1 MAVALATCARPRA
14 SVAPP
19 SPGLKE
25 PEIRVG
31 LAVAATRATVGGQ
44 GETVA
49 MAKGQVAFHLQPGQ
63 NVILEA
69 EGFVVLVTGGP
80 APGRYESLSFVSL
93 TPDRFV
99 QVNGKPYRGVAE
111 AYARN
116 ASLYVVNRLG
126 LDAYLQGVVSAE
138 MGRRAPSESA
148 ALEAQAVVSRTYA
161 LGNRGR
167 YSAQAFD
174 LGADVSD
181 QAYGGVA
188 SETSQGNDAVRATRG
203 AVLTYHGRPIRAFF
217 HSTCGYATAAPEEAF
232 RRIASE
238 PYLRSVSDKGPSGGY
253 YCDISPRFRW
263 QVEWD
268 ADTLARILRRSASVP
283 LGVDPAQIRNIQDLR
298 VARTGASGRAVE
310 VRVRVAPG
318 EIPILA
324 PDIRTVLRTPA
335 GDPLGSSAFQL
346 RTRTGA
352 DGRLMI
358 TAAGAGWGHGVGMC
372 QWGAVGRARAG
383 QNYRTIVNAYFP
395 GAEVQPW
402 Y

>member
-1 MAVALATCARPRA
+1 MALATCARPRA

-19 SPGLKE
+19 SLGARE
-25 PEIRVG
+25 PEIRIG

-44 GETVA
+44 AETAAIVKGET
-49 MAKGQVAFHLQPGQ
+49 AFRLQPGQ
-63 NVILEA
+63 DVTLQM
-69 EGFVVLVTGGP
+69 EGLAVLVTGGP

-99 QVNGKPYRGVAE
+99 VVNGKPYRGVAD
-111 AYARN
+111 AYIRN

-138 MGRRAPSESA
+138 MGRRAPNESA

-174 LGADVSD
+174 LSADVSD

-188 SETSQGNDAVRATRG
+188 SETRQGNDAVRATRG

-232 RRIASE
+232 RQIGSE
-238 PYLRSVSDKGPSGGY
+238 PYLRSVSDRNPSGGY
-253 YCDISPRFRW
+253 YCDLSPRFRW

-268 ADTLARILRRSASVP
+268 ADTLARILRRSASAP
-283 LGVDPAQIRNIQDLR
+283 LGIDPATINHIQDVR
-298 VARTGASGRAVE
+298 VARTGPSGRAVE
-310 VRVRVAPG
+310 VRVRVDAG

-324 PDIRTVLRTPA
+324 PDIRAVLRTPA

-346 RTRTGA
+346 RTRKAA
-352 DGRLMI
+352 DGHLI
-358 TAAGAGWGHGVGMC
+358 ISAAGAGWGHGVGMC

-395 GAEVQPW
+395 GAELQRW